1 MFKPPSQPY
10 LSPSPKGPLYQRGR
24 ESGLTLL
31 EITVAL
37 GVFLVLI
44 LSVSLT
50 LVRGMEHRRESFLLY
65 RGQSALRTLIADIQE
80 TANQP
85 QDIQAHEG
93 VGALYGKYHGQT
105 ISVPELPSGQ
115 ISVLVFADETT
126 VPSFLGGPQDLNFDS
141 DALDNLQSTA
151 GGPDLKLVPMDLTLT
166 FDEEGV
172 VHTMKVHRLFT
183 RTAGR

>member
-1 MFKPPSQPY
+1 MLQQRSQLQLS
-10 LSPSPKGPLYQRGR
+10 LSPVGAGHLR
-24 ESGLTLL
+24 ERQCGLTLL

-37 GVFLVLI
+37 SVFLVLI

-93 VGALYGKYHGQT
+93 VGALYGKYHGQSIT
-105 ISVPELPSGQ
+105 VPELPSGQ
-115 ISVLVFADETT
+115 ISVLVLADETT

-141 DALDNLQSTA
+141 DAQDNLQSTA
-151 GGPDLKLVPMDLTLT
+151 GGVDLKLVPMDLTLT
-166 FDEEGV
+166 FNEEGV